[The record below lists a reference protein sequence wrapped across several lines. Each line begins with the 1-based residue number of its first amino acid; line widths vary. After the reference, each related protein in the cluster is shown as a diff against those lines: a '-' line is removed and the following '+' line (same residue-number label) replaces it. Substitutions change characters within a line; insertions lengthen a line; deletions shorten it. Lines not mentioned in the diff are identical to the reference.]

1 MKTPMLSRLI
11 PALAAATLLHAGSVL
26 SGCSSC
32 RKGPEKTGA
41 ETKADALQVPQE
53 PAEKKTHTA
62 VAPILPEAVIKASKG
77 PFKLV
82 HTESQPGVPVLPGE
96 EGRLYIGDHV
106 IAEDGTEVEIEFTGG
121 GSLAL
126 HGKGEVMIGIHFP
139 AEIVVI
145 QGAATI
151 ETEQLKGR
159 TRRIKIQTP
168 GGTYFHAGPA
178 SEIAVAAS
186 GATRIFVKDCPPSE
200 GTGAA
205 AKTEETTGLTCAA
218 LTDGEERPL
227 ATGDVLTIDARLGV
241 AVLQGQTAPK
251 PKADEW
257 LKAENDAFQKEQAK
271 ILDWFLKWT
280 TQGID
285 GIDEMLAQMEN
296 LRLSNKDAIDQL
308 KLLRQ
313 TTKPDAAGA
322 PKKGEKKAG
331 DVEGEMNALKMKLA
345 ENSKQMARTREA
357 ILARWYQ
364 LNLRWEAFG
373 DLLTDE
379 ILAKAGK
386 EKPVLLAFFKSYED
400 KLLKLVKRRPR
411 RQMPAKFPVPSI
423 QSSPFAP
430 DSKKLKPVAPSK

>member
-1 MKTPMLSRLI
+1 MKTAMISRLA
-11 PALAAATLLHAGSVL
+11 PMLAAAALLHGGSVL

-32 RKGPEKTGA
+32 RKGPEKTGT
-41 ETKADALQVPQE
+41 ETKEDALQVPQE
-53 PAEKKTHTA
+53 PPEKKTHTA
-62 VAPILPEAVIKASKG
+62 VAPILPEALIKTSKG

-82 HTESQPGVPVLPGE
+82 RAESQPGVPVLPGE
-96 EGRLYIGDHV
+96 EGKLYIGDRV
-106 IAEDGTEVEIEFTGG
+106 IADDGTEVEIEFTQGG
-121 GSLAL
+121 KLVL
-126 HGKGEVMIGIHFP
+126 QGKGEVMIGIHFP
-139 AEIVVI
+139 GEIVIVE
-145 QGAATI
+145 GAATI

-168 GGTYFHAGPA
+168 GGTYFHAGPT
-178 SEIAVAAS
+178 SEIAVAES
-186 GATRIFVKDCPPSE
+186 GATRIFVKDCPASE
-200 GTGAA
+200 GTGTAT
-205 AKTEETTGLTCAA
+205 KTEEAVGPTCAA

-241 AVLQGQTAPK
+241 TVAQGQAAPK
-251 PKADEW
+251 LKADEW
-257 LKAENDAFQKEQAK
+257 LKAERDAFRKEQAK

-285 GIDEMLAQMEN
+285 GIDEMLAQMET

-313 TTKPDAAGA
+313 TTKPDAAAA
-322 PKKGEKKAG
+322 PKKGEKQAG
-331 DVEGEMNALKMKLA
+331 DAENEMNALKLKLA

-373 DLLTDE
+373 GLMTDE

-386 EKPVLLAFFKSYED
+386 EKPVLEAFFKSYED

-430 DSKKLKPVAPSK
+430 DSMKLKPVAPTK